1 MEAVVELAATATD
14 AAAGQAAEDEA
25 GLEML
30 DQMHGRVVAADALVD
45 CGSLTGSP
53 AEGQD
58 ALEGE
63 VAVPTEVVDA
73 AASYAAS
80 YAAAEEGDEDTDDT
94 VGSCLDVHSEPSAAG
109 EACTESAAAHWD
121 P

>member
-1 MEAVVELAATATD
+1 MVELAATATD
-14 AAAGQAAEDEA
+14 VAAAGDEA

-30 DQMHGRVVAADALVD
+30 DQMHGRAVAADALVD
-45 CGSLTGSP
+45 CGSLAGSP
-53 AEGQD
+53 VEEAQNG
-58 ALEGE
+58 LEGE

-73 AASYAAS
+73 AESHVAP
-80 YAAAEEGDEDTDDT
+80 EEGGEDMDDT
-94 VGSCLDVHSEPSAAG
+94 AGSCLDVHSEPSAAG

>member
-63 VAVPTEVVDA
+63 VAVLTEVVDA
-73 AASYAAS
+73 VAS